1 VTGTRGSGQVS
12 AVQARAPVVRPDF
25 RALFEEH
32 FGYVWNTL
40 RHFGV
45 RDDDLEDL
53 AHEVFLRVHE
63 RLDECDMSRP
73 LRPWLFAF
81 AYRVAAAHRRL
92 ARHRMEITGTDV
104 EPVDGTRRADDALIR
119 REDGELALA
128 ALEAIPLDRRA
139 VFVLHEIDGVSIPE
153 VATAMDIPTN
163 TAYSR
168 LRLAREAFQA
178 AVKRLRLRRGD
189 E

>member
-1 VTGTRGSGQVS
+1 LPTAWPQRTGGWRVIGWRS
-12 AVQARAPVVRPDF
+12 RAATSNPS
-25 RALFEEH
+25 
-32 FGYVWNTL
+32 T
-40 RHFGV
+40 
-45 RDDDLEDL
+45 
-53 AHEVFLRVHE
+53 AH
-63 RLDECDMSRP
+63 
-73 LRPWLFAF
+73 
-81 AYRVAAAHRRL
+81 AAA
-92 ARHRMEITGTDV
+92 D
-104 EPVDGTRRADDALIR
+104 DGLIR

-153 VATAMDIPTN
+153 VATAMDIPAN